1 MAVAAADFYTYARAT
16 GTPLPK
22 SKQEEAKLAPAV
34 DKWKKSRLNNT
45 RQEEKGIDA
54 GQVAGL
60 TAIGAAALAAFN
72 PGARQRIA
80 QAVRPAPKSGTAT
93 STNVG
98 GIKQD
103 LNVELDPEI
112 PTPIAKNWADQ
123 KAKQTFVVE
132 KVPETTVVEK
142 VTPQPTVS
150 NQEALDAYRDKY
162 IREHGVSRENIAAIQ
177 QGIKESGGLRKEPRP
192 DLSNLT
198 DDQQKYLDFK
208 IEEQSYYDPKLEAQ
222 LQSQTIEQKQK
233 ISTPLEYIQSTGA
246 IEAKSNQVTAVDA
259 SKLDDVAVSQQAI
272 ENTNLNLQDE
282 LHQAPQVGIDPE
294 VSEVASSAISAQSGA
309 VPVEKVTG
317 NQQIVYTTPTRI
329 QGKTT
334 GVWSPGT
341 LSPEEIQGA
350 ASQVSTAGPFLRE
363 YTTLGSKIAGD
374 TNIQKGII
382 RDPQLELPIIYNAR
396 GRLNPTL
403 KTESITN
410 VDDYLERY
418 KPAKE
423 EIIMSPL
430 EREIAKQDLID
441 NAYLK
446 EREEQLIKAG
456 LRPGTTRFENA
467 LVAGWS
473 AKPNIKQTV
482 TGEAF
487 RENVVLPKE
496 VENYISTKIPETDAS
511 NVARDYYN
519 PDTGDIQYPNVK
531 GDAPLTRDIY
541 KERVIDN
548 EDLKNAASG
557 TSIRG
562 KSRSM
567 DIQEPKVRTRTDEFT
582 GDVRPDRIGGTLP
595 TGGVPVEIDG
605 KPAIIPGPSKIEEAN
620 LRDAGLYPKV
630 LDKTQYPNPQMAPQL
645 SKQEVVQS
653 IINPSPV
660 SREDL
665 TGGGAGMGVYG
676 RQLGYVPGPTSKTAG
691 TRPTQLPEGKYGEF
705 NPTTQRDEFR
715 GYSNEA
721 LRKRISDGTYR
732 SGKVSPAAVEAQ
744 QELTLRQNLN
754 YPENYTPTKQTT
766 LDAMKVSD
774 DIRKIYS
781 SGRPDA
787 QQQVDLYLKAQGAPQ
802 RTSTSFVVNEDVDLR
817 GTPVKLEKEVQT
829 SVTHPANLAPSPNY
843 PAAQNQVTYVPPTE
857 STIRSLS
864 VTPSEIEKA
873 ERMHLLNYISA
884 AHGQIK
890 GGARAGGTKMRNNLT
905 PYQAPSDAMLNQLV
919 MKRRMERI

>member
-34 DKWKKSRLNNT
+34 DKWKKSRLSNT

-80 QAVRPAPKSGTAT
+80 QAVRPAPKGGTAT

-103 LNVELDPEI
+103 LNVELDAEI
-112 PTPIAKNWADQ
+112 PTPIAKSWADQ
-123 KAKQTFVVE
+123 KSKQTFVVE

-142 VTPQPTVS
+142 IDSNLATTPVRKEAEAKQ
-150 NQEALDAYRDKY
+150 ALDAYRDKY
-162 IREHGVSRENIAAIQ
+162 IREHSVSRENIAAIQ
-177 QGIKESGGLRKEPRP
+177 QGIKESGGLRKEVRP

-198 DDQQKYLDFK
+198 EDQQKYLDFK
-208 IEEQSYYDPKLEAQ
+208 IEEQASYDPKLEAQ
-222 LQSQTIEQKQK
+222 LQSQTIEQKQQV
-233 ISTPLEYIQSTGA
+233 STPRDYIESTGA

-309 VPVEKVTG
+309 VPVEKVVG

-329 QGKTT
+329 QGRKT
-334 GVWSPGT
+334 GIWSPGV
-341 LSPEEIQGA
+341 LSAEEIEGA
-350 ASQVSTAGPFLRE
+350 KSQVSAAGPFLRE

-374 TNIQKGII
+374 TNIQKGVI

-418 KPAKE
+418 KPTKE
-423 EIIMSPL
+423 DVIMSPL
-430 EREIAKQDLID
+430 ERKIAKQDLID

-456 LRPGTTRFENA
+456 LKPGTTRFENA

-473 AKPNIKQTV
+473 AKPNIKQTI
-482 TGEAF
+482 TGENF

-496 VENYISTKIPETDAS
+496 VEDYISTKIPETDAS

-519 PDTGDIQYPNVK
+519 PDTGDIQYPTVK
-531 GDAPLTRDIY
+531 GDAPLIRDVY

-548 EDLKNAASG
+548 EELKNAASG

-562 KSRSM
+562 KSRSL

-582 GDVRPDRIGGTLP
+582 GEVRPDRIGGTLP
-595 TGGVPVEIDG
+595 IGGI
-605 KPAIIPGPSKIEEAN
+605 PADLQPS
-620 LRDAGLYPKV
+620 
-630 LDKTQYPNPQMAPQL
+630 QL

-653 IINPSPV
+653 IINPSSV

-817 GTPVKLEKEVQT
+817 GTPVKLGEQPIET
-829 SVTHPANLAPSPNY
+829 SVTQTKFAQPLNY

-857 STIRSLS
+857 STIKSLS
-864 VTPSEIEKA
+864 VTPSELEKA

-905 PYQAPSDAMLNQLV
+905 PYQTPSDAMLNQLV